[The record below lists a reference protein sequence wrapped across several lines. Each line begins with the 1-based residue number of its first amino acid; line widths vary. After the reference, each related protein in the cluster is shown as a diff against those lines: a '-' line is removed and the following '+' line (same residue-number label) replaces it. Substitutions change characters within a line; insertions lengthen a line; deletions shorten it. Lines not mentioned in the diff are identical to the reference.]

1 MPENYI
7 AFEYPM
13 INPQWWFE
21 ITEGLPNPI
30 VKNGVI
36 EVWYKSEIGVDFIV
50 EAFRNYLSEEGRI
63 FFDWRTFYNV
73 FCFNIYANCYT
84 N

>member
-1 MPENYI
+1 
-7 AFEYPM
+7 M

-36 EVWYKSEIGVDFIV
+36 EVWDKPGIGVDFIV
-50 EAFRNYLSEEGRI
+50 EAARKYLSEEDKN
-63 FFDWRTFYNV
+63 FFD
-73 FCFNIYANCYT
+73 
-84 N
+84 